1 MLNPPADTAD
11 HVNTVI
17 AFYATSLSHTV
28 GKGYVPPS
36 LSSLARWWFDV
47 SSMCYLL
54 FSLTFLYFAGDR
66 RFVSQ
71 ATCGWRRGLFL
82 KLELLV

>member
-1 MLNPPADTAD
+1 MLHLPADTSD

-47 SSMCYLL
+47 SSMCYFL
-54 FSLTFLYFAGDR
+54 FSLTFFYLAGDP

-71 ATCGWRRGLFL
+71 ATCGWQRGLFL
-82 KLELLV
+82 KLELLA